1 MSHAPPRAIDI
12 LRIATV
18 LLLMALPSCRPD
30 TVTAPTV
37 TGVSFAKGGN
47 GGGGPGP
54 KVDATEPPA
63 APQDVTLD
71 VRVLGQG
78 FDEGSV
84 AVWTI
89 DGVGQPELQTNSTT
103 FVSKDELVANI
114 TIQENAAVDLYDVE
128 VTTSRGKKGIGADL
142 FSVVKKGTPT
152 FTTVEL
158 GPVEGSD
165 NSLAWA
171 VNDVGQVAGLSLA
184 DRGAYDD
191 RPTRWHVDEASGLV
205 TIQELAEKTDWF
217 ASQPT
222 GISDAGIVSG
232 GAVEDGTS
240 KLKAVWWDIDGS
252 ANTFEPGAA
261 ANDVSSF
268 DSGWI
273 AVGRD
278 DWTAVYWTDGGS
290 PSPLQPVAPGA
301 SSVANAVNSAGTI
314 AGRSGEDAVVWYRD
328 GEGNYGLPCVLGTD
342 AVAHGISGPT
352 GEGLVYVAGNAY
364 SDPVGAVW
372 LIDPGAGTD
381 CLVSVRRL
389 DKSSELYDVSSGGD
403 AVGEGWDS
411 AHHAILWT
419 SEGVFGLPGL
429 NKGGKGARWARGISS
444 DGRWIVG
451 ASDAPKN
458 SGRGVLWIREH

>member
-1 MSHAPPRAIDI
+1 MSHAPPRPIDI

-18 LLLMALPSCRPD
+18 LLLTALPSCRPD
-30 TVTAPTV
+30 TVTSPTV

-54 KVDATEPPA
+54 NVNATDPPA
-63 APQDVTLD
+63 APQDITLD

-89 DGVGQPELQTNSTT
+89 DGVEQLEVQTNSTT

-114 TIQENAAVDLYDVE
+114 TIQEDAAVDLYDVE

-152 FTTVEL
+152 FTTVALE
-158 GPVEGSD
+158 PVDGSD

-171 VNDVGQVAGLSLA
+171 VNDTGQIAGLSLVG
-184 DRGAYDD
+184 RGAYDD
-191 RPTRWHVDEASGLV
+191 RPTRWDVDEISGSV
-205 TIQELAEKTDWF
+205 TTHSLSEKTDWF
-217 ASQPT
+217 ASQPY
-222 GISDAGIVSG
+222 GISDGGIVVG
-232 GAVEDGTS
+232 GANKDGGGS
-240 KLKAVWWDIDGS
+240 EAAWWDIDGS
-252 ANTFEPGAA
+252 AHTFEPGSG

-268 DSGWI
+268 GSGWI

-278 DWTAVYWTDGGS
+278 DWTAVYWTEAGG
-290 PSPLQPVAPGA
+290 PPVDLMPAQPGA

-314 AGRSGEDAVVWYRD
+314 AGTSGQRAVVWHRD
-328 GEGNYGLPCVLGTD
+328 GEGNYGPPCVLEAD
-342 AVAHGISGPT
+342 AVANGISEPT
-352 GEGLVYVAGNAY
+352 AEGQAYVAGNTY

-372 LIDPGAGTD
+372 LVDPGAGSE

-389 DKSSELYDVSSGGD
+389 DRPSELYDVSRDGD
-403 AVGEGWDS
+403 AVGRSGGE
-411 AHHAILWT
+411 APAILST
-419 SEGVFGLPGL
+419 ADGLFALPGL

-451 ASDAPKN
+451 SSDAPKN
-458 SGRGVLWIREH
+458 SGRGVLWIRER